1 VAVAEDEVVEVVE
14 AAGAAVSHAVEGGR
28 ERHSVLIIINEHE
41 PHAQSRQDQME
52 EEMKVPKRES
62 NPRTSVWQSVL
73 AALGVVTFIIFG
85 VNHLC
90 FAATTQQKSFSS
102 AEEAVKAAIAAARS
116 SNDKELLAIFGPQA
130 KEILFSGDAV
140 ADKDRRAQFI
150 AAYDEKNR
158 LATKGEDT
166 ILIVGKQEWP
176 FPIPVVKKG
185 QSWVFDTDKG
195 KEEILNRRIGE
206 NELFTIQALLAVVD
220 AQREYAMKDR
230 DKNGL
235 LEYAQKFISD
245 PGKKNGLYWEAKQGE
260 PESPFGPIMVRARSE
275 GYKKQ
280 ESGGPP
286 PYHGYYYKI
295 LTAQGKDAPGG
306 AYSYL
311 VKGKMIGGFAVV
323 AYPAQYGNSGVMTFI
338 VNHDGKVFQKDL
350 GKNTA
355 SVAATMKE
363 YNPDKT
369 WEEVKE

>member
-1 VAVAEDEVVEVVE
+1 MATLANETRKRSINSRLPSVVAAVALMFALYEVC
-14 AAGAAVSHAVEGGR
+14 S
-28 ERHSVLIIINEHE
+28 
-41 PHAQSRQDQME
+41 
-52 EEMKVPKRES
+52 
-62 NPRTSVWQSVL
+62 
-73 AALGVVTFIIFG
+73 
-85 VNHLC
+85 
-90 FAATTQQKSFSS
+90 AATAQQKTFSS
-102 AEEAVKAAIAAARS
+102 AEEAVKAAIAAAR
-116 SNDKELLAIFGPQA
+116 NNDDKELLAIFGAQA

-206 NELFTIQALLAVVD
+206 NELNTIQVMLAVVD

-230 DKNGL
+230 DKNEL
-235 LEYAQKFISD
+235 LEYAQKFVSD
-245 PGKKNGLYWEAKQGE
+245 PGKKNGLYWEAKAGE
-260 PESPFGPIMVRARSE
+260 AESPLGPIMAQARSE
-275 GYKKQ
+275 GYRGKPA
-280 ESGGPP
+280 STLP
-286 PYHGYYYKI
+286 PYHGYRYRI

-323 AYPAQYGNSGVMTFI
+323 AYPAEYGNSGVMTFI
-338 VNHDGKVFQKDL
+338 VNHDGKVFQKNL

-355 SVAATMKE
+355 GIASAMKE
-363 YNPDKT
+363 YNPDST
-369 WEEVKE
+369 WQEVKQ